1 MAVAPQ
7 DLGEP
12 KLTNAGDLRPRQYQ
26 EEIFR
31 QAQAGNRIAALD
43 TGSGK
48 TYIGLMLIKWIAS
61 QPQNKDKLIVFL
73 VPRVALVEQQGNF
86 IAANSS
92 LRVTQKHGQNALDM
106 ADREG
111 WAAVFAT
118 SDVLVMTGAC
128 VGSRVVDTLLIPGYM
143 RPTAQIYLDLLTHSH
158 WSIARTSLIIFD
170 ECHHVQKNDPYRQ
183 IMDEYRH
190 CAPGLRP
197 RVLGLTASPIWDAR
211 NPGKA
216 LAALE
221 AKLDAQVVGVR
232 RHAGELDAHTA
243 RPREVSSCAS
253 G

>member
-73 VPRVALVEQQGNF
+73 VPRVARVEQQGNF

-128 VGSRVVDTLLIPGYM
+128 GGLVAGGCEADSWRSPSLP
-143 RPTAQIYLDLLTHSH
+143 RPPHPL
-158 WSIARTSLIIFD
+158 
-170 ECHHVQKNDPYRQ
+170 
-183 IMDEYRH
+183 
-190 CAPGLRP
+190 
-197 RVLGLTASPIWDAR
+197 
-211 NPGKA
+211 
-216 LAALE
+216 ALE
-221 AKLDAQVVGVR
+221 HRAHVAHCLR
-232 RHAGELDAHTA
+232 RVP
-243 RPREVSSCAS
+243 PRAEERSV
-253 G
+253 

>member
-1 MAVAPQ
+1 MAVATQ

-12 KLTNAGDLRPRQYQ
+12 KLTNPGDLRPRQYQ

-128 VGSRVVDTLLIPGYM
+128 VD
-143 RPTAQIYLDLLTHSH
+143 
-158 WSIARTSLIIFD
+158 
-170 ECHHVQKNDPYRQ
+170 
-183 IMDEYRH
+183 
-190 CAPGLRP
+190 
-197 RVLGLTASPIWDAR
+197 VL
-211 NPGKA
+211 
-216 LAALE
+216 
-221 AKLDAQVVGVR
+221 VVGEMLI
-232 RHAGELDAHTA
+232 A
-243 RPREVSSCAS
+243 PP
-253 G
+253 